1 MDDILTSITIEYDC
15 PCEEGEMCSHAF
27 DAVKRAVQKA
37 YDKGME
43 DGIKRA
49 MSEVRSGL
57 RAALK
62 KDAKDL
68 PPVDKKK
75 KVLIN

>member
-1 MDDILTSITIEYDC
+1 MDEILTSITIEYDC
-15 PCEEGEMCSHAF
+15 PCEGELCSHAF
-27 DAVKRAVQKA
+27 DAVKGAIQKA
-37 YDKGME
+37 YDKGVE

-49 MSEVRSGL
+49 MTEVRSGL

-68 PPVDKKK
+68 PSVEKKK
-75 KVLIN
+75 KALIN